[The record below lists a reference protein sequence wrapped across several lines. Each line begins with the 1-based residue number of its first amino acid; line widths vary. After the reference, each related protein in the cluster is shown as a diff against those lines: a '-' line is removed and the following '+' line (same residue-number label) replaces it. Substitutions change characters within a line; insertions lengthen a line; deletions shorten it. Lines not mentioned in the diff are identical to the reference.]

1 MALSDNFSSI
11 GLQLTSVKHI
21 IEYIKD
27 HSVKECYNEIIT
39 VRKTENFSLPDFL
52 HKILQYLLENYITN
66 PNINKCIIK
75 LAQIEKNLLIGSLEK
90 IHVCAIIATIQNL
103 FI

>member
-1 MALSDNFSSI
+1 MSNKEKLYALKPSF
-11 GLQLTSVKHI
+11 L
-21 IEYIKD
+21 
-27 HSVKECYNEIIT
+27 
-39 VRKTENFSLPDFL
+39 KTLYED
-52 HKILQYLLENYITN
+52 YLENYLNN
-66 PNINKCIIK
+66 PKINKCIIK